1 MGTMSQLWVGHA
13 TTNVARR
20 HDSTKGPGATFAA
33 WAHQGVTLVG
43 PLERV
48 SGRGLADGRC
58 GPADGVSR
66 KVALRHERRHR
77 GARAPEP
84 ITAPGLIAPTRA
96 SLADRACAPLGGAPV
111 AQCILVVVVLGL
123 AVVGRGA
130 SKVLDLGETRSD
142 ESCCGGVHNLRGR
155 QVCPGL
161 LSGPCGTERRHR
173 GARAPEPITAP
184 GLIAP
189 TRASLADRACAPLG
203 GAPVAQCILV
213 VVVLG
218 LAVVGRGA
226 SKVLSLGETPRDDS
240 CSAGVHKLGGQASCR
255 SGGGRSR
262 SRAPQAC
269 RGLLGGQ
276 RYPERQHS
284 EQHTGHGAHTACEAL
299 SALRAGGPPQDRSP

>member
-1 MGTMSQLWVGHA
+1 MSVAGASRVGTMSQLWVGHA

-66 KVALRHERRHR
+66 KVALRH
-77 GARAPEP
+77 
-84 ITAPGLIAPTRA
+84 
-96 SLADRACAPLGGAPV
+96 
-111 AQCILVVVVLGL
+111 
-123 AVVGRGA
+123 
-130 SKVLDLGETRSD
+130 
-142 ESCCGGVHNLRGR
+142 
-155 QVCPGL
+155 
-161 LSGPCGTERRHR
+161 ERRHR